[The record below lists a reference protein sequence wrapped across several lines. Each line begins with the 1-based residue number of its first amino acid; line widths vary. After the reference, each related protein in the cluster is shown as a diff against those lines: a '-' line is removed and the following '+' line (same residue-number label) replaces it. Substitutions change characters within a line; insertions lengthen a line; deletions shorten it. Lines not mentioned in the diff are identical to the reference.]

1 MRKGNLENGR
11 YAGFKV
17 YKKVF
22 LRKAKVKGIRGVQVL
37 SKWRGE
43 K

>member
-22 LRKAKVKGIRGVQVL
+22 LRKAKVKGVRGGQ
-37 SKWRGE
+37 GFE
-43 K
+43 